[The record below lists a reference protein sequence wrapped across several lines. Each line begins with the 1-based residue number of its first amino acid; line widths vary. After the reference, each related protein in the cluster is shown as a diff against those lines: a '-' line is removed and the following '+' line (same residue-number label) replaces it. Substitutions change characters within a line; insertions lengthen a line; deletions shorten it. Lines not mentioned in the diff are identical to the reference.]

1 MPSSTLTKTT
11 FHDRDEHFN
20 TSDHTSKSMKRMYY
34 PSNKKGAFVVNAI
47 TGSPYKWRS
56 GSVESLRL
64 FRVVDASGKCDNM
77 GYYDRRGNHGN
88 TFNKEPN
95 ILYYDGPNEYMKHR
109 KTNVPATQVNEW
121 NTTREELFSGEG
133 GELNYSAYQR
143 LKNDR
148 RVRATL
154 NV

>member
-1 MPSSTLTKTT
+1 
-11 FHDRDEHFN
+11 
-20 TSDHTSKSMKRMYY
+20 
-34 PSNKKGAFVVNAI
+34 
-47 TGSPYKWRS
+47 
-56 GSVESLRL
+56 
-64 FRVVDASGKCDNM
+64 
-77 GYYDRRGNHGN
+77 
-88 TFNKEPN
+88 
-95 ILYYDGPNEYMKHR
+95 MKHR